1 MLRKWIDFHKQI
13 IGHCHYLTSTD
24 QFFLIWRC
32 HRHLLHQTISYN
44 YPVLFFCRNNGYA
57 ISTPVHEQYRG
68 DGIAARGPAY
78 GMATIRLKEDWLTN
92 SSFSQGGRQ
101 WCFGSIQCY
110 KESAWTGCF
119 WKQTSADRGNDL
131 QVRFR
136 NRQHLSLCYTK
147 SWFPMCCIVTAW
159 IFIDAMNVQNRPPQH
174 QRWQFCVQKCG
185 RGDHVILSDW
195 NHTIFQI
202 WSN

>member
-1 MLRKWIDFHKQI
+1 MELLQTLASWI
-13 IGHCHYLTSTD
+13 
-24 QFFLIWRC
+24 
-32 HRHLLHQTISYN
+32 QTISYK

-78 GMATIRLKEDWLTN
+78 GMATIRLKEHWFTN

-101 WCFGSIQCY
+101 WCSGSIQCY

-119 WKQTSADRGNDL
+119 WKQTSADRGDDL

-136 NRQHLSLCYTK
+136 GRQRLLLWRYTK
-147 SWFPMCCIVTAW
+147 ILTPDVLHCNCLDFYWCNECAESATTAP
-159 IFIDAMNVQNRPPQH
+159 AMTVLRTEVWT
-174 QRWQFCVQKCG
+174 RWWCNSTRLKS
-185 RGDHVILSDW
+185 HKI
-195 NHTIFQI
+195 
-202 WSN
+202 SNL

>member
-1 MLRKWIDFHKQI
+1 MLQWDHSLICSLILQGVLRAILIQGGKSRWLNLLGFIFMMHRKWIDFHKKIWNEQW
-13 IGHCHYLTSTD
+13 HYLTSTV
-24 QFFLIWRC
+24 QFLFIWSC
-32 HRHLLHQTISYN
+32 NRHLLQTISYK

-92 SSFSQGGRQ
+92 SNFSQGGRQ

-110 KESAWTGCF
+110 KESTWTGCF
-119 WKQTSADRGNDL
+119 WKQTSADRGDDL

-136 NRQHLSLCYTK
+136 KRQHLSL
-147 SWFPMCCIVTAW
+147 
-159 IFIDAMNVQNRPPQH
+159 
-174 QRWQFCVQKCG
+174 
-185 RGDHVILSDW
+185 
-195 NHTIFQI
+195 
-202 WSN
+202 